1 MHVIT
6 CFCFYHDYYV
16 VLSCYYLSIT
26 LLNWRAVVDLWLT
39 DGITEQV
46 WLSCKYWIGSDQAH
60 RLSLAEAAD
69 RYELSNGRNATS
81 DTNCVR
87 NPSIHSLTYIIATLD
102 TNCVRNLSIHIVSHT
117 LDGSCPWNF
126 CMSSGKVAPPAA
138 KAVGGVKVG
147 PMTWNMDWVI
157 VGPWHQPCQPS
168 TKWFMDTFMMW
179 KFEKLCT

>member
-1 MHVIT
+1 MIIMWYYHVTI
-6 CFCFYHDYYV
+6 C
-16 VLSCYYLSIT
+16 
-26 LLNWRAVVDLWLT
+26 LLLYWT
-39 DGITEQV
+39 DERWWICDWQMA
-46 WLSCKYWIGSDQAH
+46 SRNKCDSAANIGSEAIKAH
-60 RLSLAEAAD
+60 RLSLAGAAD

-138 KAVGGVKVG
+138 RLSVVLK
-147 PMTWNMDWVI
+147 WV
-157 VGPWHQPCQPS
+157 PWHG
-168 TKWFMDTFMMW
+168 TWTG
-179 KFEKLCT
+179 